1 MIGHRSGKTSR
12 NNGYGKAPF
21 PRNFASLTSGSLLAV
36 SLLMASVA
44 LPAAARADGV
54 LDIDPIQQSQ
64 PGWSWGAVGEMVMRY
79 YRVPNTSPTDDYQCG
94 LANFL
99 AGKEDAQDCAQPGK
113 IGAYQAT
120 LKIVSSYEPYAYKF
134 FKETPSKEDP
144 VVMRYEQ
151 TKVLPADELIHE
163 IEFERPIIVAIE
175 PPRVNDTEKN
185 TKQVAL
191 IVGYKGTADNLQ
203 IIVNTP
209 EAYEVGADPYI
220 DAGAT
225 ALDTGQ
231 YQIGY
236 KDFIKEMRWTSTIYR
251 LKPE

>member
-1 MIGHRSGKTSR
+1 MIGHRSGKTPR
-12 NNGYGKAPF
+12 NNGYDKAPF
-21 PRNFASLTSGSLLAV
+21 PRNFASLTSGSLLAA
-36 SLLMASVA
+36 SLLMASA
-44 LPAAARADGV
+44 ILPAAARADGL

-99 AGKEDAQDCAQPGK
+99 AGKQDAQDCAEPGK

-134 FKETPSKEDP
+134 FKETPSAEDP
-144 VVMRYEQ
+144 VIMRYEQ

-175 PPRVNDTEKN
+175 PPRVNDTEKD

-191 IVGYKGTADNLQ
+191 IVGYKGSADDLQ
-203 IIVNTP
+203 VIVNTP

-236 KDFIKEMRWTSTIYR
+236 KEFIKEMRWTSTIYR